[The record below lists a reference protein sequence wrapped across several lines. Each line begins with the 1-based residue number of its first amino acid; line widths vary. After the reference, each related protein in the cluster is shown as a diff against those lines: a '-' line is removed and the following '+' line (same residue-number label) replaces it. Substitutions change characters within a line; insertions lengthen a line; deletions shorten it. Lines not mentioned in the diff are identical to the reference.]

1 VPLNITIAIN
11 GRPLQDI
18 TIGRLEKFKGA
29 NYWHNYRIISGE
41 ETAEF
46 MHLYSRG
53 AEECLRRG
61 LEALSNK
68 RERGEGSLRR

>member
-1 VPLNITIAIN
+1 MPLNVRIAIN
-11 GRPLQDI
+11 DKPIQDI
-18 TIGRLEKFKGA
+18 KISRLEKFKGA
-29 NYWHNYRIISGE
+29 NWWHHYRIVSGE
-41 ETAEF
+41 EQAEF

-68 RERGEGSLRR
+68 RERGDDSLR

>member
-1 VPLNITIAIN
+1 MPLNVSIAIN
-11 GRPLQDI
+11 QTLIQS
-18 TIGRLEKFKGA
+18 IGISRLEEFKGA
-29 NYWHNYRIISGE
+29 NYWHHYRIVSGE
-41 ETAEF
+41 EQAEF

-68 RERGEGSLRR
+68 REKGDSPR

>member
-1 VPLNITIAIN
+1 MPINVTVAIN
-11 GRPLQDI
+11 GRPIQDI
-18 TIGRLEKFKGA
+18 TIDRLEEFKGA
-29 NYWHNYRIISGE
+29 NFWHHYRIVSGE
-41 ETAEF
+41 EQAEF

-68 RERGEGSLRR
+68 RANDPDSLR

>member
-1 VPLNITIAIN
+1 MPLNVSIAIN
-11 GRPLQDI
+11 ERPIQDI
-18 TIGRLEKFKGA
+18 KISRLEEFKGA
-29 NYWHNYRIISGE
+29 NFWHHYRIVSGE
-41 ETAEF
+41 EQAEF

-68 RERGEGSLRR
+68 REKGEGSSR